1 MNNLGKRE
9 NERGF
14 DKIGTN
20 PRDAGEANLGPF
32 EQKPCCTTRAAVWTA
47 VGCFA
52 GLAALSGF
60 LLAMSDGHSR
70 GIAVVLTVFAGVFA
84 SFVPLLLT
92 SRQNN
97 KRACRRNDN
106 SGPSAAG

>member
-1 MNNLGKRE
+1 MNSFGKRE

-14 DKIGTN
+14 DVIGTN
-20 PRDAGEANLGPF
+20 PEDTGKANLAPF

-47 VGCFA
+47 IGCFA
-52 GLAALSGF
+52 GLAAVAGF
-60 LLAMSDGHSR
+60 LHAISDGHSR
-70 GIAVVLTVFAGVFA
+70 GIAIVLTVFAGVFA
-84 SFVPLLLT
+84 SFIPLLVT

-106 SGPSAAG
+106 SGTSAAG